1 MTLKHPRKPKAV
13 PRSQGHKRMPAD
25 AVEAETFADIRRT
38 SGRSEERRKLLGSW
52 PITLAQLPPPW
63 GKD

>member
-1 MTLKHPRKPKAV
+1 
-13 PRSQGHKRMPAD
+13 MPAD
-25 AVEAETFADIRRT
+25 AVEAETFADMRRM
-38 SGRSEERRKLLGSW
+38 SGRSEERRKLLGGW